1 MLQRWKTKLLVETI
15 WEACSE
21 QTIFRYFNRFLKMRL
36 HDDWLHS
43 LKSCRVH
50 VRQRNCGLLFSS
62 REWRQVK
69 SIACYVSVDQDKYVY
84 SVRRRK
90 PSTPCR
96 IIHFYHP
103 LNCPMCLINYI
114 PSLIYLLTK
123 FRLHYLYSC
132 YYIHFRSSFGIQWS
146 ACTN

>member
-1 MLQRWKTKLLVETI
+1 
-15 WEACSE
+15 
-21 QTIFRYFNRFLKMRL
+21 MRL
-36 HDDWLHS
+36 HDDWLCS

-123 FRLHYLYSC
+123 FRLHYLYYRC
-132 YYIHFRSSFGIQWS
+132 VIIYTFVLRLEFNDLRVR
-146 ACTN
+146 TNKLAI